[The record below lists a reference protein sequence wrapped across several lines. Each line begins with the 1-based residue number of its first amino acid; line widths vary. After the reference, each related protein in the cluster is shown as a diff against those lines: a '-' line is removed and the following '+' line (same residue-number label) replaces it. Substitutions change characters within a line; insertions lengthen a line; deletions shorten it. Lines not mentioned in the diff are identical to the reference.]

1 MGPDRPAAR
10 QTPRAEKASLGGAP
24 SPDVYLHAEQVFV
37 SGSPKT
43 VMTILGS
50 CVSVCLWDPYLNAGG
65 INHFLLPY
73 HSNTRQDVGRYG
85 NVAIRL
91 LLERMDSLGC
101 RRRTLLAKIFGGAR
115 IALTSPGNE
124 IHLGQKNVDLAL
136 SLLEREN
143 ISVVARDVGGV
154 LGRKVLFNT
163 GDGAAWVKTIGEG
176 SDDPR

>member
-1 MGPDRPAAR
+1 MRPNSPAAGEAR
-10 QTPRAEKASLGGAP
+10 RAEKVAREGVP

-37 SGSPKT
+37 SESPRT

-50 CVSVCLWDPYLNAGG
+50 CVSVCLWDPLLGAGG
-65 INHFLLPY
+65 MNHFLLPY

-85 NVAIRL
+85 NVAVRL

-115 IALTSPGNE
+115 ITLASPGNE

-136 SLLEREN
+136 SLLEKEN
-143 ISVVARDVGGV
+143 ISVVARDVGGM

-163 GDGAAWVKTIGEG
+163 GDGAAWVKAIGEG